1 MGKEND
7 ADADA
12 MMETARARAAH
23 ERGVNVK
30 MISTA
35 RPATAEVEMD
45 ASEALMKRDGKDV
58 YKKSTAKKARYAM
71 LFPGQLSAIKE
82 GKIGEMR
89 EMHTQSPVVYLDF
102 GVGRMKLLGS
112 IVRPTS
118 TRYFTLNA
126 KSKDRM
132 NLEEWFDSVIVFP
145 SWYWIGTREENP
157 EEKPLPMPEA
167 LGDLAGAAETDW
179 RASVAAE
186 TSGKPSKETTTA
198 TKGATAAMDAKENA
212 ANDAN
217 GGRRPRRQAA
227 TAARKKMYADDSGAE
242 EESDD
247 DDGRV
252 MSPVVVRGK
261 VESFMPAL
269 SPVKPPPVRPSVDVP
284 SRPSASAPS
293 RPSASAPSR
302 PSASAQKT
310 TKEPPAKRQK
320 KEPVIVIDSDDD
332 DDDEKD
338 EDSDDDDDE
347 MELDDESEGES
358 ESEEEDDDSDFE

>member
-1 MGKEND
+1 MGKDND
-7 ADADA
+7 DDDA
-12 MMETARARAAH
+12 MATARAKAAH

-35 RPATAEVEMD
+35 RPATAAVEMD
-45 ASEALMKRDGKDV
+45 ASEALLKRDGKDV
-58 YKKSTAKKARYAM
+58 YKKSSAKKARYAM
-71 LFPGQLSAIKE
+71 LFPGQLSATKE

-102 GVGRMKLLGS
+102 AVGRMKLLGS

-157 EEKPLPMPEA
+157 EEKPLPLPEA
-167 LGDLAGAAETDW
+167 LGDLAGAPETDW

-186 TSGKPSKETTTA
+186 TSGKTSKETTTTA
-198 TKGATAAMDAKENA
+198 TTTTATTTAKGANTATDAKENA

-227 TAARKKMYADDSGAE
+227 TAARKKMYADDSDVE

-247 DDGRV
+247 DDDGRV
-252 MSPVVVRGK
+252 TSPVVIRGK
-261 VESFMPAL
+261 VESFMPAP
-269 SPVKPPPVRPSVDVP
+269 SPAKPPAVRPSVD
-284 SRPSASAPS
+284 
-293 RPSASAPSR
+293 APSR
-302 PSASAQKT
+302 PSASAQKK

-320 KEPVIVIDSDDD
+320 KEPVIVIDSEDDDEEDSDRDDDDD
-332 DDDEKD
+332 DDDE
-338 EDSDDDDDE
+338 E

-358 ESEEEDDDSDFE
+358 EESEDDDDDDSDFE

>member
-198 TKGATAAMDAKENA
+198 MKGATAATDAKENA

-293 RPSASAPSR
+293 RPSASA
-302 PSASAQKT
+302 QKT

-320 KEPVIVIDSDDD
+320 KEPVIVIDSDSD

-338 EDSDDDDDE
+338 EDSDDDDE

-358 ESEEEDDDSDFE
+358 EESEEDDNDSDFE

>member
-1 MGKEND
+1 MIIGGHRGKQND

-35 RPATAEVEMD
+35 RPATAEVG
-45 ASEALMKRDGKDV
+45 DGRVGGVDEEGREGSL
-58 YKKSTAKKARYAM
+58 YKKSSAKKARYAM

-167 LGDLAGAAETDW
+167 LGDLAGRRRLIGARPSPPRRRETEQGDDDGDE
-179 RASVAAE
+179 RA
-186 TSGKPSKETTTA
+186 
-198 TKGATAAMDAKENA
+198 
-212 ANDAN
+212 
-217 GGRRPRRQAA
+217 RPRRRMQKR
-227 TAARKKMYADDSGAE
+227 TRRTTRTVGTTPTSGG
-242 EESDD
+242 
-247 DDGRV
+247 DG
-252 MSPVVVRGK
+252 G
-261 VESFMPAL
+261 A
-269 SPVKPPPVRPSVDVP
+269 
-284 SRPSASAPS
+284 
-293 RPSASAPSR
+293 
-302 PSASAQKT
+302 
-310 TKEPPAKRQK
+310 
-320 KEPVIVIDSDDD
+320 
-332 DDDEKD
+332 
-338 EDSDDDDDE
+338 
-347 MELDDESEGES
+347 
-358 ESEEEDDDSDFE
+358 

>member
-1 MGKEND
+1 MGKD
-7 ADADA
+7 TDDDDA
-12 MMETARARAAH
+12 MATARAKAAH

-35 RPATAEVEMD
+35 RPATAAVEMD
-45 ASEALMKRDGKDV
+45 ASEALLKRDGKDV
-58 YKKSTAKKARYAM
+58 YKKSSAKKARYAM
-71 LFPGQLSAIKE
+71 LFPGQLSATKE

-102 GVGRMKLLGS
+102 AMGRMKLLGS

-157 EEKPLPMPEA
+157 EEKPLPLPEA
-167 LGDLAGAAETDW
+167 LGDLAGAPETDW

-186 TSGKPSKETTTA
+186 TSRKMSKETTTTTTTTTT
-198 TKGATAAMDAKENA
+198 TKGANAATDAKENA

-227 TAARKKMYADDSGAE
+227 TAARKKMYADDSDVE

-247 DDGRV
+247 DDDGRV
-252 MSPVVVRGK
+252 ASPVVIRGK
-261 VESFMPAL
+261 VESFMPSP
-269 SPVKPPPVRPSVDVP
+269 SPVKPPPVVRPSVD
-284 SRPSASAPS
+284 APS
-293 RPSASAPSR
+293 RT
-302 PSASAQKT
+302 SASAQKK

-320 KEPVIVIDSDDD
+320 KEPVIIIDSEDEDDEDSDRDDDDDDD
-332 DDDEKD
+332 DDDE
-338 EDSDDDDDE
+338 E

-358 ESEEEDDDSDFE
+358 EESEDDEDDSDFE

>member
-1 MGKEND
+1 MGKD
-7 ADADA
+7 TDDDDA
-12 MMETARARAAH
+12 MATARAKAAH

-35 RPATAEVEMD
+35 RPATAAVEMD
-45 ASEALMKRDGKDV
+45 ASEALLKRDGKDV
-58 YKKSTAKKARYAM
+58 YKKSSAKKARYAM
-71 LFPGQLSAIKE
+71 LFPGQLSATKE

-102 GVGRMKLLGS
+102 AMGRMKLLGS

-157 EEKPLPMPEA
+157 EEKPLPLPEA
-167 LGDLAGAAETDW
+167 LGDLAGAPETDW

-186 TSGKPSKETTTA
+186 TSRKMSKETTTTTTTTT
-198 TKGATAAMDAKENA
+198 TKGANAATDAKENA

-227 TAARKKMYADDSGAE
+227 TAARKKMYADDSDVE

-247 DDGRV
+247 DDDGRV
-252 MSPVVVRGK
+252 ASPVVIRGK
-261 VESFMPAL
+261 VESFMPSP
-269 SPVKPPPVRPSVDVP
+269 SPVKPPPVVRPSVD
-284 SRPSASAPS
+284 APS
-293 RPSASAPSR
+293 RA
-302 PSASAQKT
+302 SASAQKK

-320 KEPVIVIDSDDD
+320 KEPVIIIDSEDEDDEDSDRDDDDDDD
-332 DDDEKD
+332 DDDE
-338 EDSDDDDDE
+338 E

-358 ESEEEDDDSDFE
+358 EESEDDEDDSDFE

>member
-12 MMETARARAAH
+12 VMETARARAAH

-58 YKKSTAKKARYAM
+58 YKKSSAKKARYAM

-198 TKGATAAMDAKENA
+198 TKGATAATDAKENA

-247 DDGRV
+247 DDDDGRV
-252 MSPVVVRGK
+252 VSPVVVRGK

-269 SPVKPPPVRPSVDVP
+269 SPVKPPPVRPSGDVP
-284 SRPSASAPS
+284 SRPSASA
-293 RPSASAPSR
+293 
-302 PSASAQKT
+302 QKK
-310 TKEPPAKRQK
+310 TKESPAKRQK
-320 KEPVIVIDSDDD
+320 TEPVIVIDSDDD
-332 DDDEKD
+332 DEDEKD
-338 EDSDDDDDE
+338 EDSDDDDE

-358 ESEEEDDDSDFE
+358 EESEEEDDDSDFE

>member
-1 MGKEND
+1 MGKD
-7 ADADA
+7 TDDDDA
-12 MMETARARAAH
+12 MATARAKAAH

-35 RPATAEVEMD
+35 RPATAAVEMD
-45 ASEALMKRDGKDV
+45 ASEALLKRDGKDV
-58 YKKSTAKKARYAM
+58 YKKSSAKKARYAM
-71 LFPGQLSAIKE
+71 LFPGQLSATKE

-102 GVGRMKLLGS
+102 AMGRMKLLGS

-157 EEKPLPMPEA
+157 EEKPLPLPEA
-167 LGDLAGAAETDW
+167 LGDLTGAPETDW

-186 TSGKPSKETTTA
+186 TSGKMSKETTTTTTTT
-198 TKGATAAMDAKENA
+198 TKGANAATDAKENA

-227 TAARKKMYADDSGAE
+227 TAARKKMYADDSDVE

-247 DDGRV
+247 DDDGRV
-252 MSPVVVRGK
+252 ASPVVIRGK
-261 VESFMPAL
+261 VESFMPSP
-269 SPVKPPPVRPSVDVP
+269 SPVKPPPVVRPSVD
-284 SRPSASAPS
+284 
-293 RPSASAPSR
+293 APSR
-302 PSASAQKT
+302 PSASAQKK

-320 KEPVIVIDSDDD
+320 KEPVIIIDSEDEDDEDSDRDDDDD
-332 DDDEKD
+332 DDDEG
-338 EDSDDDDDE
+338 

-358 ESEEEDDDSDFE
+358 EESEDDEDDSDFE

>member
-1 MGKEND
+1 MGKD
-7 ADADA
+7 TDDDDDA
-12 MMETARARAAH
+12 MATARAKAAH

-35 RPATAEVEMD
+35 RPATAAVEMD
-45 ASEALMKRDGKDV
+45 ASEALLKRDGKDV
-58 YKKSTAKKARYAM
+58 YKKSSAKKARYAM
-71 LFPGQLSAIKE
+71 LFPGQLSATKE
-82 GKIGEMR
+82 GRIGEMR

-102 GVGRMKLLGS
+102 AMGRMKLLGS

-157 EEKPLPMPEA
+157 EEKPLPLPEA
-167 LGDLAGAAETDW
+167 LGDLAGAPETDW

-186 TSGKPSKETTTA
+186 TSGKTTTTTTTTTTSMTA
-198 TKGATAAMDAKENA
+198 AAAAKGANATTDTKENA

-227 TAARKKMYADDSGAE
+227 TAARKKMYADDSDVE

-247 DDGRV
+247 DDDDGRV
-252 MSPVVVRGK
+252 TSPVVIRGK
-261 VESFMPAL
+261 VESFMPAP
-269 SPVKPPPVRPSVDVP
+269 SPVKPPVVRPSVD
-284 SRPSASAPS
+284 
-293 RPSASAPSR
+293 APSR
-302 PSASAQKT
+302 PSASAQKK
-310 TKEPPAKRQK
+310 TKEPPAKRRK
-320 KEPVIVIDSDDD
+320 KEPVIVIDSEDDNDEDSDRDDD
-332 DDDEKD
+332 DDDE
-338 EDSDDDDDE
+338 E

-358 ESEEEDDDSDFE
+358 EESEDDDDDSDFE

>member
-58 YKKSTAKKARYAM
+58 YKKSSAKKARYAM

-126 KSKDRM
+126 RSKDRM

-198 TKGATAAMDAKENA
+198 TKGATAATDAKENA

-247 DDGRV
+247 DDDDDGRV
-252 MSPVVVRGK
+252 VSPVVVRGK

-284 SRPSASAPS
+284 SRPSASA
-293 RPSASAPSR
+293 
-302 PSASAQKT
+302 QKK

-320 KEPVIVIDSDDD
+320 KEPVIVIDSDSD

-358 ESEEEDDDSDFE
+358 EESEEEDDDSDFE